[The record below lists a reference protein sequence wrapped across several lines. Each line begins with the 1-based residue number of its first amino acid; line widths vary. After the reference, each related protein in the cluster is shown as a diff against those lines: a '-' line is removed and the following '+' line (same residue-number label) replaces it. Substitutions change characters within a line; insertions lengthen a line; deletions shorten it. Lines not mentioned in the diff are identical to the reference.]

1 MNASKIIVAITAATA
16 LAFSMQ
22 AEAKRFG
29 GFRSKPN
36 MSRPAPAQKPV
47 PTPAQPSE
55 VVVKDG
61 TSIGRSMAVSAAGGL
76 AAGAGVALGAG
87 AVQAAAKKNVDC
99 SKTAEYK
106 ANPDI
111 CGK

>member
-1 MNASKIIVAITAATA
+1 
-16 LAFSMQ
+16 
-22 AEAKRFG
+22 
-29 GFRSKPN
+29 
-36 MSRPAPAQKPV
+36 
-47 PTPAQPSE
+47 
-55 VVVKDG
+55 
-61 TSIGRSMAVSAAGGL
+61 MAVSAAGGL